1 MKECDPL
8 YVISVAARL
17 VGMHAQTLRKYER
30 ERFVA
35 PSRTKGRLRLYSAAD
50 LDRLRQVKQ
59 LVEVQGLNL
68 AGVELALLVSRRL
81 HELRDSA
88 RAAQSTGE
96 IQARVERDTRELIA
110 LLGGGSDGEPPA
122 RAEIASSIAA
132 NGASARNVA
141 PRGRGRPR
149 GTAGRPVRRNPN
161 ALPATKE

>member
-50 LDRLRQVKQ
+50 LDRLRQVKH

-81 HELRDSA
+81 QSLRESA
-88 RAAQSTGE
+88 QAAQSTAE
-96 IQARVERDTRELIA
+96 IRERVERDTRELIT
-110 LLGGGSDGEPPA
+110 LLGGGGDDESPA
-122 RAEIASSIAA
+122 RAEIASGSPA
-132 NGASARNVA
+132 NRASLRTST
-141 PRGRGRPR
+141 PRGRSRGAAARP
-149 GTAGRPVRRNPN
+149 ARRSSDL
-161 ALPATKE
+161 LPATKE